1 MRLRQI
7 QQEGVE
13 GNRSGIER
21 GKSHLEYYNNG
32 ERRVERMSMAP
43 NGKGDG

>member
-1 MRLRQI
+1 MRLRHM
-7 QQEGVE
+7 QQEGVD
-13 GNRSGIER
+13 GSRSGIER
-21 GKSHLEYYNNG
+21 RKSHLEYYNNS